1 VSALQLLSPLAGRAV
16 PLSDSP
22 DPVFAAGLI
31 GEGMAIDPS
40 VGELRAPCDGTV
52 AAAHAS
58 GHAVTVRSDEGAEV
72 LIHLGVDTVNL
83 AGAGFTVHVT
93 EGQAVSAGER
103 LVSFDIAAIKPN
115 ATSMVSMIVVAN
127 GDAFSVISSVT
138 GRDVIFGEPVMA
150 IEPVE
155 NRSADTV
162 AAGRVAELS
171 LTLSIAHGLHAR
183 PAAVFANA
191 AKAHAGAVTV
201 TCRGNTANAKSV
213 VALMGLGTRFGD
225 LLNIRIEGPGADTT
239 ADHLLD
245 LVLSGLGDPV
255 ADGPAPDE
263 ETALPASSAAQDTR
277 QSGAEREPD
286 FEPGANV
293 VVRGRSAVVGLAAGP
308 VTRRNRDTVDLPRN
322 GVGAASERQ
331 RLTAARATVKAR
343 LAGEANGPH
352 GAIADAHRELLDDP
366 GLMEMA
372 DTDIAAGRSAEW
384 AWNAACAGQAELLA
398 SLSDAR
404 MAERAADMRDIAAQ
418 VLAAL
423 AGRTGTSGLSA
434 LPAGVIVLA
443 DEILPSEMAGL
454 AAGHVAALLMRN
466 GGPTSHAAIIAAGLG
481 IPTVVALGADAD
493 RIPDGA
499 TVVVDAGLGQ
509 ITVFPSDQA
518 LEAATKRIEEWADSR
533 ALQRANA
540 HADCHLAD
548 GTRIE
553 IFANL
558 GEVGEGALA
567 VGEGAEGCGLLR
579 TEFLFQKR
587 SSPPGE
593 DAQLAQYQAIADE
606 LGGRPLI
613 IRTLD
618 VGGDKPLAYLPLP
631 REDNPFLGLR
641 GVRVSLLR
649 PELLRTQVRAILRV
663 KPYGVARIMVPMVA
677 SATEMIAVRAML
689 DEERRALGRTEP
701 IEVGAM
707 IEIPAAAVAAEQLAE
722 VCDFFSVG
730 TNDLTQ
736 YALAMD
742 RGNPAVAPGID
753 ALHPGVLGLIRLAAK
768 GAATRG
774 RLLAVCGGAAS
785 DPVAAPILIGLGVR
799 ELSVAPAAIP
809 EIKAT
814 LSRLSIAD
822 CEAVATLALQA
833 NGAEEARAGATQL
846 LSQKA
851 AYGRVA

>member
-1 VSALQLLSPLAGRAV
+1 MSALQLLSPLAGRSM
-16 PLSDSP
+16 PLADSP
-22 DPVFAAGLI
+22 DPVFSAGLI
-31 GEGMAIDPS
+31 GKGIAIDPS

-52 AAAHAS
+52 AATHAS
-58 GHAVTVRSDEGAEV
+58 GHAVTVRSDGGAEV

-83 AGAGFTVHVT
+83 GGAGFTVHVV
-93 EGQAVSAGER
+93 EGQRVSAGDR

-115 ATSMVSMIVVAN
+115 VTSMVSMMVVAN
-127 GDAFSVISSVT
+127 GEAFSVVSTAT
-138 GRDVIFGEPVMA
+138 GRDVAFGEPVMTV
-150 IEPVE
+150 EPVD
-155 NRSADTV
+155 NRSAE
-162 AAGRVAELS
+162 AAGDGEVVELS
-171 LTLSIAHGLHAR
+171 LPLSIAHGLHAR
-183 PAAVFANA
+183 PAAVLANA
-191 AKAHAGAVTV
+191 AKAHGGAVTV

-225 LLNIRIEGPGADTT
+225 LLEIRIEGPGADAT
-239 ADHLLD
+239 ADNLLD
-245 LVLSGLGDPV
+245 LVLSGLGDPI

-263 ETALPASSAAQDTR
+263 ETTLPVSNLADSAR
-277 QSGAEREPD
+277 RPGAEREPD
-286 FEPGANV
+286 FEPGANAV
-293 VVRGRSAVVGLAAGP
+293 IRGRSAVVGLAAGS
-308 VTRRNRDTVDLPRN
+308 VTRRNRDVVDLPRN
-322 GVGAASERQ
+322 GAGATSERQ
-331 RLTAARATVKAR
+331 RLAAALAAVKAR
-343 LAGEANGPH
+343 LAVEANGPH
-352 GAIADAHRELLDDP
+352 GAIAAAHRELLDDP
-366 GLMEMA
+366 GLIEA
-372 DTDIAAGRSAEW
+372 AEADIAAGRSAEW
-384 AWNAACAGQAELLA
+384 AWNAACVGQAELLA

-404 MAERAADMRDIAAQ
+404 MAERAADMCDIAAQ

-423 AGRTGTSGLSA
+423 AGRSGISGLSA
-434 LPAGVIVLA
+434 LPAGSIVLA

-454 AAGHVAALLMRN
+454 AVGHIAALLMRN

-493 RIPDGA
+493 RVPDGA

-518 LEAATKRIEEWADSR
+518 LDLANRRIGEWADSR
-533 ALQRANA
+533 AIQRANA

-567 VGEGAEGCGLLR
+567 VSEGAEGCGLLR

-587 SSPPGE
+587 SSAPSE
-593 DAQLAQYQAIADE
+593 DEQLAQYQAIADE
-606 LGGRPLI
+606 LGSRPLI

-631 REDNPFLGLR
+631 KEDNPFLGLR
-641 GVRVSLLR
+641 GVRVSLVQ
-649 PELLRTQVRAILRV
+649 PDLLRTQVRAILRV

-677 SATEMIAVRAML
+677 SVAEMIAVRAIV
-689 DEERRALGRTEP
+689 DEERQALGRAEP

-707 IEIPAAAVAAEQLAE
+707 IEIPAAAVAAAQLAE

-742 RGNPAVAPGID
+742 RGNPTVAPGID
-753 ALHPGVLGLIRLAAK
+753 ALHPGVLGLIRLAAE
-768 GAATRG
+768 GATKRG

-785 DPVAAPILIGLGVR
+785 DPVSAPILVGLGVR

-814 LSRLSIAD
+814 LSALTLSR
-822 CEAVATLALQA
+822 CEAVAAAALRA
-833 NGAEEARAGATQL
+833 TGADEVRAM
-846 LSQKA
+846 A
-851 AYGRVA
+851 AMNSPGQPD

>member
-1 VSALQLLSPLAGRAV
+1 MSALQLLAPLAGRAV
-16 PLSDSP
+16 PLTDSP

-31 GEGMAIDPS
+31 GKGIAIDPS

-52 AAAHAS
+52 AATHAS
-58 GHAVTVRSDEGAEV
+58 GHAVTVRSTGGAEI

-83 AGAGFTVHVT
+83 GGAGFTVHVV
-93 EGQAVSAGER
+93 EGQRVSAGDR

-115 ATSMVSMIVVAN
+115 VTSMVSMMVVAN
-127 GDAFSVISSVT
+127 GDAFSVVSTVT
-138 GRDVIFGEPVMA
+138 GLDVAFGESVMTV
-150 IEPVE
+150 EPMG
-155 NRSADTV
+155 NRSAD
-162 AAGRVAELS
+162 AASDGQVVELS
-171 LTLSIAHGLHAR
+171 LPLSIAHGLHAR

-191 AKAHAGAVTV
+191 AKAHVGAVTV

-225 LLNIRIEGPGADTT
+225 LLDIRIEGPGADAT
-239 ADHLLD
+239 ADNLLD
-245 LVLSGLGDPV
+245 LVLSGLGDPI

-263 ETALPASSAAQDTR
+263 ETTLPSSNTVRDTR
-277 QSGAEREPD
+277 RHGEEREPD
-286 FEPGANV
+286 FGPGANAV
-293 VVRGRSAVVGLAAGP
+293 IRGRSAVVGLAAGP
-308 VTRRNRDTVDLPRN
+308 VTRRNRDVIDLPRN
-322 GVGAASERQ
+322 GAGATAERE
-331 RLTAARATVKAR
+331 RLVAALATMMAR
-343 LAGEANGPH
+343 LAVEANGPH
-352 GAIADAHRELLDDP
+352 GAIAAAHRELLDDP
-366 GLMEMA
+366 GLIETA
-372 DTDIAAGRSAEW
+372 EADIAAGRSAEW
-384 AWNAACAGQAELLA
+384 AWNAACVGQAELLA

-423 AGRTGTSGLSA
+423 AGRSGISGLSA
-434 LPAGVIVLA
+434 LPAGSIVLA

-454 AAGHVAALLMRN
+454 AVGHIAALLMRN

-481 IPTVVALGADAD
+481 IPTVVALGADVD
-493 RIPDGA
+493 RVPDGA

-518 LEAATKRIEEWADSR
+518 LDVATRRIGEWADSR
-533 ALQRANA
+533 AIKRANA
-540 HADCHLAD
+540 HADCRLAD

-587 SSPPGE
+587 SSAPSE
-593 DAQLAQYQAIADE
+593 DEQLAQYQAIADE

-631 REDNPFLGLR
+631 KEDNPFLGLR
-641 GVRVSLLR
+641 GVRVSLIQ
-649 PELLRTQVRAILRV
+649 PDLLRTQVRAILRV

-677 SATEMIAVRAML
+677 SVAEMITVRAIV
-689 DEERRALGRTEP
+689 DEERRTLGRVEA
-701 IEVGAM
+701 IDIGAM
-707 IEIPAAAVAAEQLAE
+707 IEIPAAAVAATQLAE

-753 ALHPGVLGLIRLAAK
+753 ALHPGVLGLIRLAAE
-768 GAATRG
+768 GAASRG

-785 DPVAAPILIGLGVR
+785 DPVSAPILVGLGVR

-809 EIKAT
+809 EIKAVLSALT
-814 LSRLSIAD
+814 LER
-822 CEAVATLALQA
+822 CEAVAAAALRA
-833 NGAEEARAGATQL
+833 TGADEVRAM
-846 LSQKA
+846 A
-851 AYGRVA
+851 AQ

>member
-1 VSALQLLSPLAGRAV
+1 MSVLALVSPLAGRAM
-16 PLSDSP
+16 PLAESP
-22 DPVFAAGLI
+22 DPVFSAGLI
-31 GEGMAIDPS
+31 GNGIAIDPS
-40 VGELRAPCDGTV
+40 IGELRAPCAGTV

-58 GHAVTVRSDEGAEV
+58 GHAVTVRANDGAEV

-83 AGAGFTVHVT
+83 GGTGFVVHVS
-93 EGQAVSAGER
+93 EGQKVTAGDR
-103 LVSFDIAAIKPN
+103 LISFDIATITPKV
-115 ATSMVSMIVVAN
+115 TSMVSMMVVAN
-127 GDAFSVISSVT
+127 GEAFTVISTVT
-138 GRDVIFGEPVMA
+138 GREVDFGEPVMT
-150 IEPVE
+150 IEP
-155 NRSADTV
+155 AGGQATV
-162 AAGRVAELS
+162 TITDGEVAELS
-171 LTLSIAHGLHAR
+171 LPLAIAHGLHAR
-183 PAAVFANA
+183 PAAVLANA
-191 AKAHAGAVTV
+191 AKAHVGPVTI

-225 LLNIRIEGPGADTT
+225 LLEIRIEGPGADAT
-239 ADHLLD
+239 ADTLLD
-245 LVLSGLGDPV
+245 LVLSGLGDPI
-255 ADGPAPDE
+255 ADGPAPGE
-263 ETALPASSAAQDTR
+263 ETVPANASEAAPR
-277 QSGAEREPD
+277 SGVANEPA
-286 FEPGANV
+286 FEPGANAV
-293 VVRGRSAVVGLAAGP
+293 IRGRSAVVGLAAGP
-308 VTRRNRDTVDLPRN
+308 VTRRSHDITDLPRN
-322 GVGAASERQ
+322 GGDPATERERLKAA
-331 RLTAARATVKAR
+331 LTKVRAR
-343 LAGEANGPH
+343 LAAEATGPH
-352 GAIADAHRELLDDP
+352 GAIAVAHRELLDDP
-366 GLMEMA
+366 VLIEA
-372 DTDIAAGRSAEW
+372 AEADIAAGHSAEW
-384 AWNAACAGQAELLA
+384 AWNAACVGQAELLA

-418 VLAAL
+418 GLAAL
-423 AGRTGTSGLSA
+423 AGRSGIIGLSA
-434 LPAGVIVLA
+434 LPAGSIVLA
-443 DEILPSEMAGL
+443 DEVLPSEMAGL
-454 AAGHVAALLMRN
+454 AVGHIAALLMRN

-493 RIPDGA
+493 RVPDGA

-518 LEAATKRIEEWADSR
+518 MAAATLRIRDWNDSR
-533 ALQRANA
+533 AIQRANA

-548 GTRIE
+548 GTRVE

-579 TEFLFQKR
+579 SEFLFQKR
-587 SSPPGE
+587 SSAPSE
-593 DAQLAQYQAIADE
+593 DEQLAQYQAIADE

-631 REDNPFLGLR
+631 KEDNPFLGLR
-641 GVRVSLLR
+641 GVRVSLIQ
-649 PELLRTQVRAILRV
+649 PELLRTQLRAILRV

-677 SATEMIAVRAML
+677 SVTEMVAVRAIV
-689 DEERRALGRTEP
+689 DEERQALGRTEP

-707 IEIPAAAVAAEQLAE
+707 IEIPAAAVAAAQLAE

-742 RGNPAVAPGID
+742 RGNPAVATGID
-753 ALHPGVLGLIRLAAK
+753 ALHPGVLGLIRLAAD

-785 DPVAAPILIGLGVR
+785 DPVAAPILVGLGVR

-814 LSRLSIAD
+814 LSTLTLAR
-822 CEAVATLALQA
+822 CEAAAAAALRARSADEVRATSL
-833 NGAEEARAGATQL
+833 G
-846 LSQKA
+846 
-851 AYGRVA
+851 